1 MRNPYCVLRNDS
13 VRNTQHSIRLNMF
26 YIFLFLTFLLL
37 LILIIAWLG
46 SNYLTAR
53 RKPDPAASPS
63 DYGLAFEDAEF
74 RSGDGLTLHGWYI
87 PRPDSNRT
95 VIICSGANG
104 SMDADLAAAPWLHA
118 SGLNVLLFD
127 WRGHGRSEGQIVTLG
142 LNERYDL
149 LAAVALAKSKGA
161 QRIGVLGFSMGGT
174 VALTTAAACPDID
187 AVAVDSAFVHTTSA
201 IAGAMQERHV
211 PERAAYLLARLFLL
225 TASLRFGFNLFAV
238 EPLKAIERIAPRP
251 VLMMYG
257 ERDLCVPASEVR
269 LLYQRAREPR
279 QLWQVPEAAH
289 RNLQLYRAEEY
300 RQKIVEFFEQNLR
313 LDRKA

>member
-1 MRNPYCVLRNDS
+1 
-13 VRNTQHSIRLNMF
+13 MF
-26 YIFLFLTFLLL
+26 YIFLFLTCLL
-37 LILIIAWLG
+37 LIIILIAWFG

-53 RKPDPAASPS
+53 RKPDPAASPA
-63 DYGLAFEDAEF
+63 DYGLAFEDVEF
-74 RSGDGLTLHGWYI
+74 RSGDELTLRGWYI

-149 LAAVALAKSKGA
+149 LAAVEFAKSKGA

-174 VALTTAAACPDID
+174 VALSTAGACLDID

-201 IAGAMQERHV
+201 VAGAMQERHV
-211 PERAAYLLARLFLL
+211 PEQAAYLLARLFLL
-225 TASLRFGFNLFAV
+225 TASLRYGFNLFAI

-257 ERDLCVPASEVR
+257 ERDLCVPASEVK
-269 LLYQRAREPR
+269 LLYQRAGEPR

-313 LDRKA
+313 SDRKA

>member
-1 MRNPYCVLRNDS
+1 
-13 VRNTQHSIRLNMF
+13 MF
-26 YIFLFLTFLLL
+26 YIFLFLTVL
-37 LILIIAWLG
+37 LILIILIAWFG

-53 RKPDPAASPS
+53 RKPDPTASPA
-63 DYGLAFEDAEF
+63 DYGLAFEDIEF
-74 RSGDGLTLHGWYI
+74 RSGDGLTLRGWYI

-104 SMDADLAAAPWLHA
+104 SMDADLITAPWLHA

-127 WRGHGRSEGQIVTLG
+127 WRGHGRSEGQLVTLG

-149 LAAVALAKSKGA
+149 LAAVEFAKSKGA

-174 VALTTAAACPDID
+174 VALSTAGACLDIN
-187 AVAVDSAFVHTTSA
+187 AVAVDSAFVHTVSA
-201 IAGAMQERHV
+201 VAGAMQERHM
-211 PERAAYLLARLFLL
+211 PEQAAYLLARLFLL
-225 TASLRFGFNLFAV
+225 TASLRYGFNLFAV

-251 VLMMYG
+251 VLLMYG
-257 ERDLCVPASEVR
+257 ERDLCVPALEVK
-269 LLYQRAREPR
+269 LLYQRAREPK

-300 RQKIVEFFEQNLR
+300 RQKIVAFFEQNLR
-313 LDRKA
+313 PERPA

>member
-1 MRNPYCVLRNDS
+1 M
-13 VRNTQHSIRLNMF
+13 QHATRISMAMF
-26 YIFLFLTFLLL
+26 YLFVFLTCLLL
-37 LILIIAWLG
+37 LVIIIAWLG

-53 RKPDPAASPS
+53 RKPDATASPS

-95 VIICSGANG
+95 VILCSGANG
-104 SMDADLAAAPWLHA
+104 SMDADLAVAPWLYA

-127 WRGHGRSEGQIVTLG
+127 WRGHGRSEGRLVTLG
-142 LNERYDL
+142 FNERYDL
-149 LAAVALAKSKGA
+149 LAAVEFAKSKGA

-174 VALTTAAACPDID
+174 VALSTAGACLDID

-201 IAGAMQERHV
+201 VAGAMQERHV
-211 PERAAYLLARLFLL
+211 PETASVLLARLFLL

-238 EPLKAIERIAPRP
+238 EPLRSIGLIAPRP
-251 VLMMYG
+251 VLLMYG
-257 ERDLCVPASEVR
+257 ERDLCVPAEEIR
-269 LLYQRAREPR
+269 LLYQRARDPK

-289 RNLQLYRAEEY
+289 RNLQLDRAEEY
-300 RQKIVEFFEQNLR
+300 RQKIVGFFDQNLGSNR
-313 LDRKA
+313 TA